1 MLDQTVTIDGKR
13 AAFKQKLHDSEILQ
27 LPGAISP
34 LCARMIEAKGF
45 DGFYI
50 SGAVLSADLG
60 LPDIGLT
67 TASEVIARA
76 QQMAGSSNLPALL
89 DADTGFGE
97 PANVARSVAQIE
109 AAGVAA
115 CHIEDQVM
123 PKRCGHLDNKI
134 LVPVEDM
141 VRKIRAA
148 EGAKRSSDFTLVAR
162 TDAIGTEGLE
172 AAIER
177 SKAYVGAGAD
187 AIFADALADR
197 HDFEVFRSAIN
208 VPLIAN
214 MTEFG
219 KTRLLDKQELQ
230 NLGYNAVLYPV
241 TLLRLAMHAMEEGL
255 DVILREGTQARLVD
269 RMQHRGALY
278 DLLNYKAY
286 GTYDTAIANFTVPH
300 VAKPGD
306 HE

>member
-1 MLDQTVTIDGKR
+1 MLDQTVANEDKR
-13 AAFKQKLHDSEILQ
+13 KSFRKALNDREILQ

-34 LCARMIEAKGF
+34 LCARLIEAKGF
-45 DGFYI
+45 SGFYI

-67 TASEVIARA
+67 TAGEVIGRA
-76 QQMAGSSNLPALL
+76 SQMTSASNLPALL

-97 PANVARSVAQIE
+97 PANVARTVAHIE
-109 AAGVAA
+109 AAGIAA

-123 PKRCGHLDNKI
+123 PKRCGHLDNKM
-134 LVPVEDM
+134 LVPVDDM

-148 EGAKRSSDFTLVAR
+148 AGAKRSSDFTLIAR
-162 TDAIGTEGLE
+162 TDAVGAEGLE
-172 AAIER
+172 AAAER
-177 SKAYVGAGAD
+177 AKAYVAAGAD
-187 AIFADALADR
+187 AIFADALADER
-197 HDFEVFRSAIN
+197 EFEAFRSAVD

-219 KTRLLDKQELQ
+219 KTRLLDKQTLQ
-230 NLGYNAVLYPV
+230 DLGYNAVLYPV

-255 DVILREGTQARLVD
+255 DVIARDGTQAGLVD
-269 RMQHRGALY
+269 RMQHRAALY

-286 GTYDTAIANFTVPH
+286 GTYDAAIANFTVPNA
-300 VAKPGD
+300 AKPGD
-306 HE
+306 NQ

>member
-1 MLDQTVTIDGKR
+1 MLDQTVTNDGKR
-13 AAFKQKLHDSEILQ
+13 AAFKQKLHDAEILQ

-45 DGFYI
+45 GGFYI

-76 QQMAGSSNLPALL
+76 QQMAGSNNLPALL

-148 EGAKRSSDFTLVAR
+148 ESAKRSSDFTLVAR
-162 TDAIGTEGLE
+162 TDAIGPEGLE

-187 AIFADALADR
+187 AIFADALAHQR
-197 HDFEVFRSAIN
+197 DFEAFRRAID

-255 DVILREGTQARLVD
+255 DVILREGTQAGLVD

-286 GTYDTAIANFTVPH
+286 GTYDTAIANFTVSH

-306 HE
+306 HK